1 MGQYHTVIRNEKLP
15 LSAEKIITVVRQV
28 CPEALSNAA
37 GAPRQTAIEERNLSW
52 SALSPDAGDVGTSH
66 HVSRPDETTIWL
78 AWLSGDEVQRV
89 VHSVGEVAVEV
100 PGGTEHCLISIRL
113 APIGV
118 RAGVAFTRIRLDLG
132 NSNGHSAIVIG
143 ALKDAAENFG
153 RDIEHLPGK
162 KLPVRSMKSIRHRH
176 LMSVSTPGEQ
186 RPKETLRAVQESQAN
201 L

>member
-1 MGQYHTVIRNEKLP
+1 M
-15 LSAEKIITVVRQV
+15 
-28 CPEALSNAA
+28 
-37 GAPRQTAIEERNLSW
+37 
-52 SALSPDAGDVGTSH
+52 
-66 HVSRPDETTIWL
+66 
-78 AWLSGDEVQRV
+78 SGDEVQRV
-89 VHSVGEVAVEV
+89 VHSVGEVTVEV

-113 APIGV
+113 APIRV

-162 KLPVRSMKSIRHRH
+162 ELSVRLMKSIRHHH
-176 LMSVSTPGEQ
+176 LISVSTPGEP
-186 RPKETLRAVQESQAN
+186 RPNETLRAVQESQAS